1 MIPQVDP
8 RAGYREDKTF
18 VDDAVLR
25 VLESGQYILGQ
36 EVEDF
41 ETAFAAYLGVRHGIA
56 VANGTQAVEIALRSV
71 GIGCGD
77 LVLTVS
83 HTAVA
88 TVAAIRSCGAE
99 PVWVDVAADGFVMD
113 PALLEETIRAVRAG
127 PDAARLKAVVAVHLY
142 GAMVPPDDLLE
153 ICRRHDLRLV
163 EDCAQAHGAAWNGR
177 RAGGFGDASAFSF
190 YPTKNLGA
198 LGDGGMVCTNANDV
212 AETARLV
219 RQYGWRERYV
229 SAIEGINSRLDP
241 VQAAILRI
249 GLARLDERN
258 GRRAAIAALYTE
270 GLAAAPLVLPRV
282 PAPLTHVFHQYVVRT
297 ADRDGLATRLRGEGI
312 GTGVHYPVP
321 VHAQPAY
328 RSRFDRHCVTLRNT
342 EALAGEILSLPMY
355 PQLGHAE
362 ARRVVELI
370 NQVGRW

>member
-8 RAGYREDKTF
+8 RAGYREDKAL
-18 VDDAVLR
+18 VDAAVLR
-25 VLESGQYILGQ
+25 VLDSGQYIMGQ
-36 EVEDF
+36 EVEAF
-41 ETAFAAYLGVRHGIA
+41 EGEFAAYIGVRHGIA

-71 GIGCGD
+71 GVGPGD

-88 TVAAIRSCGAE
+88 TAAAIRSCKAE
-99 PVWVDVAADGFVMD
+99 PVWVDVTDGGFTMD
-113 PALLEETIRAVRAG
+113 VALLDETATALRAG

-142 GAMVPPDDLLE
+142 GAMVPPDALLE
-153 ICRRHDLRLV
+153 VCRRHDVKLV
-163 EDCAQAHGAAWNGR
+163 EDCAQAHGAAWNGK
-177 RAGGFGDASAFSF
+177 RAGSFGDASAFSF

-198 LGDGGMVCTNANDV
+198 LGDGGLVCTNDDAA
-212 AETARLV
+212 AELARLV
-219 RQYGWRERYV
+219 RQYGWKERYV
-229 SAIEGINSRLDP
+229 SAIEGVNSRLDP

-258 GRRAAIAALYTE
+258 ARRRAVAALYSD
-270 GLAAAPLVLPRV
+270 GLAGTAVATPAV
-282 PAPLTHVFHQYVVRT
+282 PEALTHAFHQYVVRT
-297 ADRDGLATRLRGEGI
+297 ADRDGLAAQLRNAGV

-328 RSRFDRHCVTLRNT
+328 RGRFDRHCRTLHNT

-355 PQLGHAE
+355 PQLAHDD
-362 ARRVVELI
+362 ARRVVDLI
-370 NQVGRW
+370 RQFQGF